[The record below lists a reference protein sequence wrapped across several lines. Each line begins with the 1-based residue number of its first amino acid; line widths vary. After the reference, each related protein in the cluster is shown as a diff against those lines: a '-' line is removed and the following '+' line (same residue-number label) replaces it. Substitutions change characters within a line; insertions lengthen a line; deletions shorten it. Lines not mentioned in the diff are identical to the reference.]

1 MAILVRKTRQRTY
14 NVRNSQLALMSS
26 GWFLG
31 IVILESVTGA
41 FAWAA
46 NLQYLTLFFET
57 SDRKSSPMLHVF
69 SMGAA
74 AAQWRAAFLVLHPIE
89 SIMLTISMI
98 FIAYCLLAFLEE
110 SGSNRKLYF
119 VWALC
124 NASCVI
130 CMVVGMASNII
141 VAMLRSQLFNLSS
154 DGVGAAAMNDT
165 VTFVDIL
172 QQFNDDTA
180 SIFFTSSIQPFT
192 EAFVLLLNIFV
203 IVFATNSTIRRIQ
216 IMRALGSA
224 DTASD
229 AKVIR
234 HIKMV
239 RAAAPLFL
247 LPRALHSALQATVA
261 AFQST
266 DDACL
271 GVCNISCTN
280 RFALLRSWLDFHP
293 ELHTL
298 VVLVSALLL
307 LLTIWSSGRVDRVQQ
322 RFNALYVPSH
332 DRNSQLL
339 RHDSLSIHLHRN
351 LPIRH
356 ARSITTEDLDRS
368 TSSYLH
374 SPVPATA
381 SNEPSRC
388 R

>member
-1 MAILVRKTRQRTY
+1 
-14 NVRNSQLALMSS
+14 
-26 GWFLG
+26 
-31 IVILESVTGA
+31 
-41 FAWAA
+41 
-46 NLQYLTLFFET
+46 
-57 SDRKSSPMLHVF
+57 
-69 SMGAA
+69 
-74 AAQWRAAFLVLHPIE
+74 
-89 SIMLTISMI
+89 
-98 FIAYCLLAFLEE
+98 
-110 SGSNRKLYF
+110 
-119 VWALC
+119 
-124 NASCVI
+124 
-130 CMVVGMASNII
+130 
-141 VAMLRSQLFNLSS
+141 
-154 DGVGAAAMNDT
+154 MNDT

-388 R
+388 SICLAHLTGGDKVRLLPCMHFYHQDCIDPWIMQQNHCPVCRHKVVSPPAAVVFTHASASRA